1 MRNKGKVKWFNK
13 EKGYGFIT
21 NEDGNDIFVHYKDL
35 NMEGFKLLKDGQ
47 DVEFD
52 IGIADYNKIKATN
65 VTVIGE

>member
-13 EKGYGFIT
+13 EKGYGFIVK
-21 NEDGNDIFVHYKDL
+21 EDGNDIFVHYKDL

-47 DVEFD
+47 EVEFD
-52 IGIADYNKIKATN
+52 IGIADYNKTKATN

>member
-13 EKGYGFIT
+13 EKGYGFIVK
-21 NEDGNDIFVHYKDL
+21 EDGNDIFVHYKDL

-47 DVEFD
+47 EVEFD
-52 IGIADYNKIKATN
+52 IGIADYNKIKAIN

>member
-13 EKGYGFIT
+13 EKGYGFIIK
-21 NEDGNDIFVHYKDL
+21 EDGNDIFVHYKDL

-47 DVEFD
+47 KVEFD
-52 IGIADYNKIKATN
+52 IGIADYNKIKAIN

>member
-21 NEDGNDIFVHYKDL
+21 KKDGNDIFVHYKDL
-35 NMEGFKLLKDGQ
+35 NMDGFKLLKDGQ
-47 DVEFD
+47 KVEFD
-52 IGIADYNKIKATN
+52 IGIVDYNKTKATN

>member
-13 EKGYGFIT
+13 EKGYGFIVK
-21 NEDGNDIFVHYKDL
+21 EDGNDIFVHYKDL

>member
-13 EKGYGFIT
+13 EKGYGFIVK
-21 NEDGNDIFVHYKDL
+21 EDGNDIFVHYKDL

-47 DVEFD
+47 EVEFD

-65 VTVIGE
+65 DTVIGE

>member
-65 VTVIGE
+65 VTVI

>member
-35 NMEGFKLLKDGQ
+35 NMDGFKLLKDGQ

>member
-21 NEDGNDIFVHYKDL
+21 KEDGNDIFVHYKDL
-35 NMEGFKLLKDGQ
+35 NMDGFKLLKDGQ
-47 DVEFD
+47 EVEFD
-52 IGIADYNKIKATN
+52 IGVADYNKIKATN